1 MRKILLVVPLTT
13 LQWGSKNSGGVDS
26 VCQMLVEQLTK
37 SSSLFHYRILAFD
50 PKNEVEYDGK
60 VLQLSDNVE
69 VVRSPTK
76 SNNGILSSVGLWYS
90 NIRVW
95 EQVRD
100 YNPDI
105 VHSHIPSWL
114 FGALRAKH
122 KIATLHSY
130 KRIGRKP
137 VSVLNDLLYEKIV
150 PFALE
155 RVVDGYTCVGNML
168 KDVLAKD
175 VNSPIDIVPNPINGR
190 FFDSRRT
197 SNERQNIDTIK
208 LVTCALITRKKQVH
222 EALKL
227 IKCLYDQGVKAE
239 LTVIGP
245 DCDPDYYL
253 ELQNY
258 VKENGLEQVIHFLG
272 RCNQEQIIEH
282 YQSAHVGVFFSAEET
297 FGLAPLEMAASGLPV
312 ISTRVG
318 ILQESD
324 DWLAFSNLKLLSL
337 DPETII
343 AHELVELVHSQTS
356 ELREY
361 IGRRF
366 RVNNIVRSYEDVY
379 TQYLQDEV
387 PVHAS

>member
-76 SNNGILSSVGLWYS
+76 SNKGILSSVGLWYS
-90 NIRVW
+90 NARVW

-100 YNPDI
+100 YNPDL

-114 FGALRAKH
+114 FGALQAKY
-122 KIATLHSY
+122 KVATLHSY
-130 KRIGRKP
+130 KRIARKP
-137 VSVLNDLLYEKIV
+137 VSALNDLLYERVV

-155 RVVDGYTCVGNML
+155 RIVDGYTCVGKML
-168 KDVLAKD
+168 NDALTEDVTK
-175 VNSPIDIVPNPINGR
+175 PIDIVPNPINVR

-197 SNERQNIDTIK
+197 SKGRQNIDTIK
-208 LVTCALITRKKQVH
+208 LVTCALITRRKRVH

-227 IKCLYDQGVKAE
+227 VKSLYAQGVKAE

-245 DCDPDYYL
+245 DCEPDYYL
-253 ELQNY
+253 ELKSY
-258 VKENGLEQVIHFLG
+258 VKENNLDQAVHFVG
-272 RCNQEQIIEH
+272 QCNQQQIIEH
-282 YQSAHVGVFFSAEET
+282 YQNAHVGVFFSAEET

-318 ILQESD
+318 ILEESD
-324 DWLAFSNLKLLSL
+324 DWLAFSNLKLISL
-337 DPETII
+337 GRETIK
-343 AHELVELVHSQTS
+343 AHEVIELVHSQTP
-356 ELREY
+356 ELRKY
-361 IGRRF
+361 IGNRF
-366 RVNNIVRSYEDVY
+366 QVNNIVRSYEDVY

-387 PVHAS
+387 PVAC

>member
-76 SNNGILSSVGLWYS
+76 SNNGILSAVGLWYS
-90 NIRVW
+90 NARVW

-114 FGALRAKH
+114 FGALRAKY

-155 RVVDGYTCVGNML
+155 RIVDGYTCVGKML
-168 KDVLAKD
+168 NDVLEKD
-175 VNSPIDIVPNPINGR
+175 VNKPIDIVPNPISAR
-190 FFDSRRT
+190 FFDSQHT
-197 SNERQNIDTIK
+197 AKEQQNIDIIK
-208 LVTCALITRKKQVH
+208 LVTCALITRKKRVH

-227 IKCLYDQGVKAE
+227 VKSLHDQGVKAE

-245 DCDPDYYL
+245 DCEPDYYL
-253 ELQNY
+253 ELQHY
-258 VKENGLEQVIHFLG
+258 VKENGLLQAVHFVG

-282 YQSAHVGVFFSAEET
+282 YQSTHAGVFFSAEET

-324 DWLAFSNLKLLSL
+324 DWLVFSNLKLLSL
-337 DPETII
+337 GQETIK
-343 AHELVELVHSQTS
+343 AHEVVELVHSQTS

-361 IGRRF
+361 IGSRF
-366 RVNNIVRSYEDVY
+366 QANNIVRSYEDVY

-387 PVHAS
+387 PVAC

>member
-76 SNNGILSSVGLWYS
+76 SNNGILSSIGLWYS
-90 NIRVW
+90 NARVW

-100 YNPDI
+100 YNPDL

-114 FGALRAKH
+114 FGALHAKY
-122 KIATLHSY
+122 KVATLHSY
-130 KRIGRKP
+130 KRIARKP
-137 VSVLNDLLYEKIV
+137 VSALNDLLYERIV

-155 RVVDGYTCVGNML
+155 RIVDGYTCVGKML
-168 KDVLAKD
+168 NDALAVD
-175 VNSPIDIVPNPINGR
+175 VNKPIDIVPNPINAR
-190 FFDSRRT
+190 FFDSRST
-197 SNERQNIDTIK
+197 SNGRQNLDTIR
-208 LVTCALITRKKQVH
+208 LVTCALITRRKRVH

-227 IKCLYDQGVKAE
+227 VKSLYDQEVKAE

-253 ELQNY
+253 ELQHY
-258 VKENGLEQVIHFLG
+258 VKENGLEQVIHFVG
-272 RCNQEQIIEH
+272 QCNQEQIIEH

-312 ISTRVG
+312 VSTRVG
-318 ILQESD
+318 ILQEND

-337 DPETII
+337 GSESIK
-343 AHELVELVHSQTS
+343 AHEVIELVHSQTP
-356 ELREY
+356 ELRDY
-361 IGRRF
+361 IGSKF
-366 RVNNIVRSYEDVY
+366 QALNIVRSYEDVY

-387 PVHAS
+387 PVAC